1 VHADSDVWGLVRD
14 TEIVDEVAGMRGRMG
29 DYPGQPAGM
38 LGSPLVEA
46 PLNEFGVRLVL
57 GEDDRLADPVPTG
70 HGVSLAHQ
78 GRQHLVHQPTTADSA
93 RLDPRAQALGYFAS
107 VARVQY
113 YFDGKRRTA
122 RLMMAGHRIASGYE

>member
-1 VHADSDVWGLVRD
+1 
-14 TEIVDEVAGMRGRMG
+14 
-29 DYPGQPAGM
+29 M

-122 RLMMAGHRIASGYE
+122 RLMMAGHRIASGYEAVSIPMRDAWSSTEPWIISSSAKMQPN